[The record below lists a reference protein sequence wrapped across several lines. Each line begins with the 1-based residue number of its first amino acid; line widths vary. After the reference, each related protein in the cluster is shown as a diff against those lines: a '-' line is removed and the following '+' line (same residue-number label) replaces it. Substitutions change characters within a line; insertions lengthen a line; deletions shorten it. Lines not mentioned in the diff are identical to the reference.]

1 MVKTLVCYYSKSGNT
16 KAMAIRVADGARAAG
31 SDVDIKK
38 VSEVAPA
45 DLLKYDC
52 IIMGSPTYYGTCA
65 AELKSLI
72 DKSVKY
78 HGDLAGKVG
87 GAFASS
93 GVLGGGNETT
103 VQQILEALLIHGMII
118 IGDTDGAHY
127 GPVAIE
133 KPTKADEKT
142 CYEYGKRLAGL
153 TIKLHG

>member
-1 MVKTLVCYYSKSGNT
+1 MTRTLVCYHSRSGNT
-16 KAMAIRVADGARAAG
+16 KTMAVKIADGARSVG

-38 VSEVAPA
+38 VADVSPA

-87 GAFASS
+87 GAFATS

-118 IGDTDGAHY
+118 VGDTNGAHY

-133 KPTKADEKT
+133 KPDKEALKT
-142 CYEYGKRLAGL
+142 CFEYGKRLAEL
-153 TIKLHG
+153 AEKLHG